1 MAKCPACANEK
12 DAKRILCVDCW
23 QALRPELVMELIRS
37 GPRSDRRRNA
47 VRAIIADAMKRAA
60 EQLRLDVE
68 FRRQMEE

>member
-37 GPRSDRRRNA
+37 APRSDRRRNA